1 VALTRSRHAALLPEG
16 SNDGCWKTANNKGG
30 SPERKF
36 TMKESKSIDA
46 SVVKAEEKAEL
57 EAKGKDSK
65 HKNGKSRSS
74 SDTADPSELDQ
85 LLSKISAASKVLN
98 SAAGDA
104 TRRIEAVE
112 ERLLDAEP
120 GVAVWSATLLNE
132 KANFQRE
139 DGAPEPAQRLVTLG
153 FARAKKDKWGIC
165 IREELKVR
173 KGTVSEEVRL
183 LRKADRNL
191 RILALPHLEQLTR
204 EVLAVLEEQITVL
217 DAAREAEKAREAA
230 KALPAAPESEL
241 VTTAASA

>member
-1 VALTRSRHAALLPEG
+1 
-16 SNDGCWKTANNKGG
+16 
-30 SPERKF
+30 
-36 TMKESKSIDA
+36 MKESKSVEA
-46 SVVKAEEKAEL
+46 SEIKADGKQL
-57 EAKGKDSK
+57 EAKDGKLK
-65 HKNGKSRSS
+65 QGKNGKSH
-74 SDTADPSELDQ
+74 SELDQ
-85 LLSKISAASKVLN
+85 LLSKISAASKLLN
-98 SAAGDA
+98 HAAGDA

-112 ERLLDAEP
+112 ESLLEAEP

-132 KANFQRE
+132 KASYQRE

-165 IREELKVR
+165 VRDELKVR
-173 KGTVSEEVRL
+173 KGITVSEEVRL

-204 EVLAVLEEQITVL
+204 EVLAVLEEQIVVL

-230 KALPAAPESEL
+230 KALPAAPEAEL